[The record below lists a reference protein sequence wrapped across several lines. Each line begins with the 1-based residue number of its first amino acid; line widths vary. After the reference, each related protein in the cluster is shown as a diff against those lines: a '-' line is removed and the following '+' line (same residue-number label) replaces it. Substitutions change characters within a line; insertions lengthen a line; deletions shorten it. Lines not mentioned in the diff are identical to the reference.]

1 MSDQPRRRS
10 GDRLNGS
17 PTLIGPGVT
26 LNGDLIAP
34 GAVLLCGQVHGDG
47 QIGGTLSIAKGAHW
61 EGEVRTQAAVIAGS
75 LTGNLTVR
83 DKLELGAAAVIRGRV
98 QAGTLAIAR
107 GAVIEGETRVTSG
120 APVVEFEE
128 KRHSES

>member
-1 MSDQPRRRS
+1 MGDEPRRRS

-17 PTLIGPGVT
+17 PTLIGAGVT

-34 GAVLLCGQVHGDG
+34 GSVILSGHVHGDG
-47 QIGGTLSIAKGAHW
+47 QIGGTLSIARNAHW
-61 EGEVRTQAAVIAGS
+61 EGEVRTETAIIAGT
-75 LTGNLTVR
+75 LTGDLTVR
-83 DKLELGAAAVIRGRV
+83 GKLELGAAAVIRGRV

-107 GAVIEGETRVTSG
+107 GAVIEGETSVTSG
-120 APVVEFEE
+120 TPVVEFEE